1 LKYNNISI
9 FTSYGFTNPFYY
21 LQQCSNRTV
30 IFNFYTTSKE
40 PWRKNVSRKQ
50 QPDKGRS
57 LSCWYLR
64 VMIALSIS
72 GIRQALGRNPC
83 TEGSYAPK
91 VGNYKTRKSEMRF
104 SNILMF
110 KVQNTPK
117 TKVLRKIYLFLD
129 VVNTYIS
136 I

>member
-1 LKYNNISI
+1 LK
-9 FTSYGFTNPFYY
+9 
-21 LQQCSNRTV
+21 
-30 IFNFYTTSKE
+30 
-40 PWRKNVSRKQ
+40 
-50 QPDKGRS
+50 
-57 LSCWYLR
+57 
-64 VMIALSIS
+64 
-72 GIRQALGRNPC
+72 PC
-83 TEGSYAPK
+83 PTTEGSYAYK

-104 SNILMF
+104 SNVLMF